1 MLLIRAV
8 AIVFISFYLFQ
19 QSLYGT
25 CMSNQAQVGVY
36 MSKLVT
42 LGTN

>member
-8 AIVFISFYLFQ
+8 AIVYISFYLFQ

-25 CMSNQAQVGVY
+25 CMSNQAQVGY